1 MRFVV
6 NFTVAKDKLG
16 HVMDVLDDAKIDNLG
31 VRKVSMP
38 GIVEVREAPIQH
50 QQAKPRYSKRRD
62 MKPTPMGLAILAA
75 LSTGPKTRRE
85 LIAAANDAGH
95 GCTNLFKA
103 MRIMIRKD
111 WAQRNADGRYQLKNP
126 PYQTEGR
133 AA

>member
-6 NFTVAKDKLG
+6 NFTVAKEHLG

-31 VRKVSMP
+31 VRKMTMP
-38 GIVEVREAPIQH
+38 NIVEAIANAPPPYVQ
-50 QQAKPRYSKRRD
+50 KRGL
-62 MKPTPMGLAILAA
+62 KPTNMGLAILAA

-95 GCTNLFKA
+95 GCTNIFKA
-103 MRIMIRKD
+103 MRIMVRKD

-126 PYQTEGR
+126 PTQHQTEGCV
-133 AA
+133 A

>member
-1 MRFVV
+1 MRFQV

-31 VRKVSMP
+31 VRKMTMP
-38 GIVEVREAPIQH
+38 TMIEGIQYAPPAHLQ
-50 QQAKPRYSKRRD
+50 RRG
-62 MKPTPMGLAILAA
+62 MKPTSMGLAILAA
-75 LSTGPKTRRE
+75 LATGPKSRRE

-95 GCTNLFKA
+95 GCTNIFKA
-103 MRIMIRKD
+103 MRIMCHKD

-126 PYQTEGR
+126 PIQHQPEGN